1 MLIGSQ
7 QKLRIR
13 NNAINS
19 EKKKKNLLKN
29 CVKIMPDT
37 KHSSKLSRQ

>member
-19 EKKKKNLLKN
+19 EKKKNLLKN

>member
-1 MLIGSQ
+1 MQLIQ
-7 QKLRIR
+7 
-13 NNAINS
+13 

-37 KHSSKLSRQ
+37 KHSSKLSSQ